1 MRDLNYQLKQLCRH
15 NREGSYATRSNR
27 EHQLTQ
33 IADQLHELG
42 FRRMAKH
49 SLKPKHVEALVKLW
63 QSQQLS
69 PGTIKNRMSNLRWWA
84 RAVNKQ
90 NVIARSN
97 EFYGIP
103 DREFSVSSGH
113 TKARTLEPDKLDQ
126 IKDPYVTM
134 SLKLQAAFGLRRE
147 EALKIRPRQADQGD
161 TLCLQA
167 SWTKGGK
174 ERTIPI
180 RTDEQRQL
188 LEQAKQLAGAGALIP
203 GHQQYIQQ
211 LRIYERQTA
220 NAGLSKM
227 HGLRH
232 SYAQNRYQELTGWE
246 APNRGGPNSQQLTP
260 EQKELDKAARL
271 QISRELGH
279 EREQITAVYLGR

>member
-33 IADQLHELG
+33 IVDQLHELG
-42 FRRMAKH
+42 FRRMSKH

-63 QSQQLS
+63 QSQNLS

-103 DREFSVSSGH
+103 DRDYGVSSGH

-126 IKDPYVTM
+126 VKDPYVKM

-147 EALKIRPRQADQGD
+147 ESLKIKPRQADEGHQ
-161 TLCLQA
+161 LRLQA

-174 ERTIPI
+174 ERTVPI
-180 RTDEQRQL
+180 RTEEQRQL
-188 LEQAKQLAGAGALIP
+188 IEQAKKLAGTGSLIP
-203 GHQQYIQQ
+203 GHLQYIQQ

-232 SYAQNRYQELTGWE
+232 SYAQNRYQELTGWQ
-246 APNRGGPNSQQLTP
+246 APNRGGPNSKQLTP
-260 EQKELDKAARL
+260 EQKATDKTARL

-279 EREQITAVYLGR
+279 EREQITAVYLAR

>member
-42 FRRMAKH
+42 FRRMSKH

-63 QSQQLS
+63 QSQNLS

-97 EFYGIP
+97 DFYGIP
-103 DREFSVSSGH
+103 DRHYGSTG
-113 TKARTLEPDKLDQ
+113 TTRARFLEQDKLD
-126 IKDPYVTM
+126 KVTDPFVRM
-134 SLKLQAAFGLRRE
+134 SLQLQAAFGLRRE
-147 EALKIRPRQADQGD
+147 EALKIKPRQADEGQQ
-161 TLCLQA
+161 LRLQA

-174 ERTIPI
+174 ERTVPI
-180 RTDEQRQL
+180 RTEQQQQL
-188 LEQAKQLAGAGALIP
+188 LEQAKALAGSHSLIP
-203 GHQQYIQQ
+203 QDRQYIQQ
-211 LRIYERQTA
+211 LRVYERQTA
-220 NAGLSKM
+220 NAGLSRM

-232 SYAQNRYQELTGWE
+232 TYAQTRYRELTGWD
-246 APNRGGPNSQQLTP
+246 APNQGGPTTQQLTKA
-260 EQKELDKAARL
+260 QKVLDQQARL
-271 QISRELGH
+271 QISSELGH

>member
-15 NREGSYATRSNR
+15 NRQGSYATRSNR

-42 FRRMAKH
+42 FRRMTTH

-63 QSQQLS
+63 QSQNLS

-84 RAVNKQ
+84 RVVNKQ

-97 EFYGIP
+97 DFYGIP
-103 DREFSVSSGH
+103 DRYYGSTGT
-113 TKARTLEPDKLDQ
+113 TKTRTLDQAYLDKV
-126 IKDPYVTM
+126 KDPHVRM
-134 SLKLQAAFGLRRE
+134 SLQLQAAFGLRRE
-147 EALKIRPRQADQGD
+147 EALKIKPRQADEGHEIR
-161 TLCLQA
+161 LQA

-174 ERTIPI
+174 ERTVPI
-180 RTDEQRQL
+180 RTEAQRQL
-188 LEQAKQLAGAGALIP
+188 LEQAKALAGGGSLIP
-203 GHQQYIQQ
+203 ANKQYIQQ
-211 LRIYERQTA
+211 VRIYERQTA

-232 SYAQNRYQELTGWE
+232 SYAQNRYKELTGWA
-246 APNRGGPNSQQLTP
+246 APNRGGPNSKQLTP
-260 EQKELDKAARL
+260 EQKEIDKAARL

-279 EREQITAVYLGR
+279 EREQITAVYLAR

>member
-42 FRRMAKH
+42 FRRMSKH

-63 QSQQLS
+63 QSQNLS

-90 NVIARSN
+90 NVIARYN
-97 EFYGIP
+97 DFYGIP
-103 DREFSVSSGH
+103 DRYYGSTG
-113 TKARTLEPDKLDQ
+113 TTRARILEQGKLE
-126 IKDPYVTM
+126 KVTDPFVRM
-134 SLKLQAAFGLRRE
+134 SLQLQAAFGLRRE
-147 EALKIRPRQADQGD
+147 EALKIKPRQADQGD
-161 TLCLQA
+161 KVRLQA

-180 RTDEQRQL
+180 RTEQQRQL
-188 LEQAKQLAGAGALIP
+188 LEQAKSLAGGHSLIP
-203 GHQQYIQQ
+203 QDRQYIQQ
-211 LRIYERQTA
+211 LRVYERQTA
-220 NAGLSKM
+220 NAGLSRM

-232 SYAQNRYQELTGWE
+232 TYAQTRYRELTDWD
-246 APNRGGPNSQQLTP
+246 APNQGGPTSQQLTKA
-260 EQKELDKAARL
+260 QKLLDQQARL
-271 QISRELGH
+271 QISNELGH